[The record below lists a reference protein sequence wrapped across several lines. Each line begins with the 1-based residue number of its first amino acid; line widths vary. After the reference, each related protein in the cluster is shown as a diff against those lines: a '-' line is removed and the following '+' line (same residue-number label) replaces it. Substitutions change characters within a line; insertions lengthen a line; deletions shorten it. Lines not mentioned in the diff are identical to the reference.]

1 MLLHYFSPSLFLC
14 LPPVLN
20 MADTKRN
27 TDGYKYKNGSLS
39 NCCISPLAKITEGSH
54 FQSRS
59 VLDSVRVHLCAGEGS
74 SQRRATSTPLEV
86 WKICVLNVPVLIR
99 ERV

>member
-1 MLLHYFSPSLFLC
+1 
-14 LPPVLN
+14 

-39 NCCISPLAKITEGSH
+39 NCCSSSLAKTTEGSH
-54 FQSRS
+54 FQSRF
-59 VLDSVRVHLCAGEGS
+59 VLDSVRVHLCAGEGFKP
-74 SQRRATSTPLEV
+74 TEGDLEV
-86 WKICVLNVPVLIR
+86 WKICVVNVPVLIR